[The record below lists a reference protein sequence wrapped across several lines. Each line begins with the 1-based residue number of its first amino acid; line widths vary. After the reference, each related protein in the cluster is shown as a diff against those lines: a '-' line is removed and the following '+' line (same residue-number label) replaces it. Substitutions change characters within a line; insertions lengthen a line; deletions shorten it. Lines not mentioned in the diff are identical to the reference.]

1 MKNSGNRVILA
12 LRRMR
17 AEGSNIFWI
26 FLALAAFKIGDWLD
40 LPDKDYHD
48 DL

>member
-1 MKNSGNRVILA
+1 MKNSGNRVMLA

-17 AEGSNIFWI
+17 EESSNMFWI
-26 FLALAAFKIGDWLD
+26 FLALVAFKIGDWLD
-40 LPDKDYHD
+40 LADKDYHD